1 MSSKARDL
9 LKLSLIIAGAFGVG
23 LTAAAAFD
31 LPRSS
36 VAEAPRSTAAAAAP
50 ATSSA
55 ARSTSVLP
63 SFADI
68 VDRINP
74 SVVFVRTDRVER
86 RTPGMR
92 GLPPGFEDFFREPG
106 GTEPRHT
113 EGAGS
118 GFIVSRDGY
127 ILTNNHVVEGAAG
140 VKVQL
145 IDNRVFDARVVGRD
159 PNTDVAVIKINADD
173 LPAITFGNS
182 DEARI
187 GDWVLAIGNPL
198 AFAFTVTAGIVS
210 AKGRTLQGLIDPNQ
224 RYTIQD
230 FIQTDAAINP
240 GNSGGPLVD
249 MDGRVVGI
257 NSAIASPTG
266 LNAGYGF
273 AIPINLARRVMDD
286 LIRSGRVDRALLGVS
301 IREMTPEDAEYVGL
315 REIRGVRVD
324 DFSGANSPARA
335 AGIQQGDII
344 VALNDSVI
352 THVAQLQQMVGF
364 RRAGETVRVTVVRRE
379 GDRTNVRRTLD
390 VRLIA
395 APSDNSG
402 AVARGEDA
410 DDPAKT
416 SPVAGKLGIQVQ
428 TLPADVARRAGL
440 DAELQ
445 GVVVTNVESGG
456 PAWNRLFPF
465 NQAPSPDVIL
475 RVNQT
480 RVRTVEEFERAIRA
494 VQPGSVVSL
503 TVMSLPTSSTEP
515 TQRVVRIR
523 ARR

>member
-9 LKLSLIIAGAFGVG
+9 VKLSLIIAAAFGVG
-23 LTAAAAFD
+23 LSAAAAFD
-31 LPRSS
+31 LPRSG
-36 VAEAPRSTAAAAAP
+36 VAEAPRPTDVTARAPATAAAAR
-50 ATSSA
+50 SA
-55 ARSTSVLP
+55 SVLP

-86 RTPGMR
+86 RTPRMR
-92 GLPPGFEDFFREPG
+92 GLPPGFEEFFREPG

-127 ILTNNHVVEGAAG
+127 ILTNNHVVEGAAS
-140 VKVQL
+140 VRVQL

-159 PNTDVAVIKINADD
+159 PNTDVAVIKITASD
-173 LPAITFGNS
+173 LPAVTFGNS
-182 DEARI
+182 DGARI

-198 AFAFTVTAGIVS
+198 GFAFTVTAGIVS
-210 AKGRTLQGLIDPNQ
+210 AKGRTLSGLIDANQ

-257 NSAIASPTG
+257 NSAIASSTG

-273 AIPINLARRVMDD
+273 AVPINLARRVMDD
-286 LIRSGRVDRALLGVS
+286 LIRTGRVDRAILGVS
-301 IREMTPEDAEYVGL
+301 IKEITPEDAEYVGL

-324 DFSGANSPARA
+324 DFSSGNSPARA
-335 AGIQQGDII
+335 AGILQGDII
-344 VALNDSVI
+344 VALNDTPV

-364 RRAGETVRVTVVRRE
+364 KRAGEVVRVTVVRRE
-379 GDRTNVRRTLD
+379 GDRANVRRTLD

-395 APSDNSG
+395 APSDNT
-402 AVARGEDA
+402 VASNED
-410 DDPAKT
+410 DGDPSKA

-428 TLPADVARRAGL
+428 AIPPDVARRSGL
-440 DAELQ
+440 RDEVQ
-445 GVVVTNVESGG
+445 GVVVTNVEAGG
-456 PAWNRLFPF
+456 PAWNRLLPY
-465 NQAPSPDVIL
+465 NQTQYPDVIL
-475 RVNQT
+475 FVNQT
-480 RVRTVEEFERAIRA
+480 RVRTVDEFERAVRA
-494 VQPGSVVSL
+494 VQPGAVVSL
-503 TVMSLPTSSTEP
+503 TVASLSQEP